1 MDMTEKDRIQG
12 EDVTIYQYVRSRKSQ
27 MARTIKHIIGE
38 NELLQTDQEE
48 IMRIFTDFL
57 ATKY

>member
-1 MDMTEKDRIQG
+1 
-12 EDVTIYQYVRSRKSQ
+12 

-38 NELLQTDQEE
+38 NGLFQTDQEE

-57 ATKY
+57 LQNTNKYRLT